1 MVKKK
6 KKRGVIFPQFF
17 QIKAGNFIT
26 RGAYFT
32 QAITRLIHLQHPPL
46 KSSYIC
52 FGILFLHFSLIGY
65 AEAMQKV

>member
-1 MVKKK
+1 MVKK
-6 KKRGVIFPQFF
+6 GEIFSQFF

-32 QAITRLIHLQHPPL
+32 KAITRLIHLQHPPL

-52 FGILFLHFSLIGY
+52 SGSSFLYFSVIGY
-65 AEAMQKV
+65 AVAMQKVHVYT